1 MLRPYFNAATP
12 AGGAMLTELRVRD
25 LAVIADV
32 TLPFQPGLNVLTG
45 ETGAGKSMVVDA
57 LALLLGERASADV
70 VRPGAEKTVVEGAF
84 EFTSAIHRHL
94 LPPFAALGIELEDG
108 RLILKREVHR
118 EGKSRAWVNG
128 SPTTVGVLAQVG
140 ALLVDLHGQHETQ
153 SLLRP
158 DAQRDMLDAYA
169 DAAVERVAVRDAYAR
184 LKELEQREADLT
196 SKQDEVRRKADYL
209 RHVLQ
214 EIERA
219 KPKVGEDEALDV
231 EAKRLAH
238 AEELGRLAR
247 ELEEAVDASGL
258 SKAHRILGSLLRVD
272 PSLAKWQE
280 LLDAAVASAT
290 ELAEAARSYASE
302 IEADPERLTAVEQRR
317 DLLFRLQPKNSPTI
331 PDVLAARARRA
342 PERFPAGEPRRDL
355 LFRLQQKHG
364 PTIPDVLAARDSAA
378 RELELLDTA
387 DLDLPNIAAE
397 REAAAGEFLRA
408 TEALTGK
415 RVTGAKKL
423 ARAINKVL
431 PALGMEGGRFEAS
444 LVRRMPHAAHGAED
458 VAFLVKLNEGME
470 SRPLARVASG
480 GELSRL
486 MLALKVVLAS
496 HAVVPT
502 LVFDEVDQ
510 GIGGEVGGRVGE
522 ALMAVSREGRQALV
536 ITHLPQIAV
545 YADQQLLVRKA
556 KKSGIATSDVEVV
569 AGESRIK
576 EIARMLGDADMA
588 TARRHA
594 TGLLRTASAL
604 PPSPAEAPTPPAPA
618 RPKRGGFAGRTT
630 SLRRRPRRGSSPP
643 RAAAAAL
650 R

>member
-1 MLRPYFNAATP
+1 
-12 AGGAMLTELRVRD
+12 MLTELRVRD

-84 EFTSAIHRHL
+84 EFASAVHRHL
-94 LPPFAALGIELEDG
+94 LAPFAALGVELEDG
-108 RLILKREVHR
+108 RLVLKREVLR

-128 SPTTVGVLAQVG
+128 SPTTIGVLAEIG

-169 DAAVERVAVRDAYAR
+169 DADVERVAVRDAHAR
-184 LKELEQREADLT
+184 LKELETREAELT
-196 SKQDEVRRKADYL
+196 TRQDDVRRKADYL

-219 KPKVGEDEALDV
+219 KPKLGEDEALEV
-231 EAKRLAH
+231 EAKRLTH

-247 ELEEAVDASGL
+247 ELEETVDSAGL
-258 SKAHRILGSLLRVD
+258 TKAQKILAGLLRVD
-272 PSLAKWQE
+272 SSLGKWQE
-280 LLDAAVASAT
+280 LLDAVSANADELAQSARDYASAIET
-290 ELAEAARSYASE
+290 DPGRLA
-302 IEADPERLTAVEQRR
+302 AVEQ
-317 DLLFRLQPKNSPTI
+317 
-331 PDVLAARARRA
+331 
-342 PERFPAGEPRRDL
+342 RRDL

-364 PTIPDVLAARDSAA
+364 PTIPDVLAARDTAT

-387 DLDLPNIAAE
+387 DLDLRNIAAD
-397 REAAAGEFLRA
+397 RAKAADEFTRA
-408 TEALTGK
+408 TEALSAK
-415 RVTGAKKL
+415 RVAGAKKL
-423 ARAINKVL
+423 ARAVNKIL
-431 PALGMEGGRFEAS
+431 PPLGMEGGRFEVS
-444 LVRRMPHAAHGAED
+444 LSGAQRTAHGAHGAED
-458 VAFLVKLNEGME
+458 VIFQVKLNEGLD
-470 SRPLARVASG
+470 SRALARVASG

-496 HAVVPT
+496 HDVVPT

-522 ALMAVSREGRQALV
+522 ALMDVSREGRQALV

-545 YADQQLLVRKA
+545 YADQHLVVA
-556 KKSGIATSDVEVV
+556 KGKKGGVATSDVAVV
-569 AGESRIK
+569 KEESRVK
-576 EIARMLGDADMA
+576 ELARMLGDADMA

-594 TGLLRTASAL
+594 VELLKTASEKSASQPGTL
-604 PPSPAEAPTPPAPA
+604 SPPA
-618 RPKRGGFAGRTT
+618 
-630 SLRRRPRRGSSPP
+630 
-643 RAAAAAL
+643 RAHPS

>member
-1 MLRPYFNAATP
+1 V
-12 AGGAMLTELRVRD
+12 LTELRVRD

-57 LALLLGERASADV
+57 LSLLLGERASADV

-84 EFTSAIHRHL
+84 EFVSAVHRHL
-94 LPPFAALGIELEDG
+94 LPPFAALGIELEEG
-108 RLILKREVHR
+108 RLVLKREVLR

-128 SPTTVGVLAQVG
+128 SPTTIGVLAEIG

-169 DAAVERVAVRDAYAR
+169 DADVERVAVRDAHAR
-184 LKELEQREADLT
+184 LKELEQRETELT
-196 SKQDEVRRKADYL
+196 TRQTDVRRKADYL

-219 KPKVGEDEALDV
+219 KPRLGEDEALDV
-231 EAKRLAH
+231 EAKRLAY

-247 ELEEAVDASGL
+247 ELEETVDAVGL
-258 SKAHRILGSLLRVD
+258 SKAQKILASLLRVD
-272 PSLAKWQE
+272 PSLGKWQE
-280 LLDAAVASAT
+280 LLDSTFASSA
-290 ELAEAARSYASE
+290 ELAQAARAYVSE
-302 IEADPERLTAVEQRR
+302 IEADPERLSAVEQ
-317 DLLFRLQPKNSPTI
+317 
-331 PDVLAARARRA
+331 
-342 PERFPAGEPRRDL
+342 RRDL

-364 PTIPDVLAARDSAA
+364 PTIADVLAARDTAA

-387 DLDLPNIAAE
+387 DLDLRNIAVDRAT
-397 REAAAGEFLRA
+397 AANEFTRA
-408 TEALTGK
+408 TEALTVK
-415 RVTGAKKL
+415 RVAGAKQL
-423 ARAINKVL
+423 SRAVNRLL
-431 PALGMEGGRFEAS
+431 PALGMPGGRFGVSHS
-444 LVRRMPHAAHGAED
+444 LLPTPRGDGAESI
-458 VAFLVKLNEGME
+458 VFEVELNPGLGR
-470 SRPLARVASG
+470 RPLARVASG

-496 HAVVPT
+496 HDVVPT

-522 ALMAVSREGRQALV
+522 ALKNVSREGRQALV

-545 YADQQLLVRKA
+545 YADQHLVVA
-556 KKSGIATSDVEVV
+556 KGKKGAVATSDVAV
-569 AGESRIK
+569 AEAETRVK

-594 TGLLRTASAL
+594 VELLKTASEKPASRSGT
-604 PPSPAEAPTPPAPA
+604 PSPPA
-618 RPKRGGFAGRTT
+618 RAHQ
-630 SLRRRPRRGSSPP
+630 SP
-643 RAAAAAL
+643 
-650 R
+650 

>member
-1 MLRPYFNAATP
+1 
-12 AGGAMLTELRVRD
+12 
-25 LAVIADV
+25 
-32 TLPFQPGLNVLTG
+32 
-45 ETGAGKSMVVDA
+45 MVVDA

-70 VRPGAEKTVVEGAF
+70 VRPGADKTVVEGAF
-84 EFTSAIHRHL
+84 EFVAAVHRHL
-94 LPPFAALGIELEDG
+94 LPPFAALGVELEEG
-108 RLILKREVHR
+108 RLVLKREVLR

-128 SPTTVGVLAQVG
+128 SPTTIGVLAEIG

-169 DAAVERVAVRDAYAR
+169 DADVERVAVRDAHAR
-184 LKELEQREADLT
+184 LKELETREAELT
-196 SKQDEVRRKADYL
+196 TRQEDVRRKADYL

-247 ELEEAVDASGL
+247 ELEETVDAAGGDL
-258 SKAHRILGSLLRVD
+258 TKAQKILASLLRVD

-280 LLDAAVASAT
+280 LLDAAFANAA
-290 ELAEAARSYASE
+290 ELAQAARAYAGE
-302 IEADPERLTAVEQRR
+302 IEADPERLSTVEQ
-317 DLLFRLQPKNSPTI
+317 
-331 PDVLAARARRA
+331 
-342 PERFPAGEPRRDL
+342 RRDL

-364 PTIPDVLAARDSAA
+364 PTIADVLAARDTAA

-387 DLDLPNIAAE
+387 DLDLRNIAGD
-397 REAAAGEFLRA
+397 REQAAAEFIRA
-408 TEALTGK
+408 TAALSAK
-415 RVTGAKKL
+415 RVAGAKKL
-423 ARAINKVL
+423 ARAVNKIL
-431 PALGMEGGRFEAS
+431 PALGMEGGRFEVLLSGAQ
-444 LVRRMPHAAHGAED
+444 RTAHGAHGAED
-458 VAFLVKLNEGME
+458 VIFQVKLNEGLDA
-470 SRPLARVASG
+470 RPLARVASG

-486 MLALKVVLAS
+486 MLTLKVVLAS
-496 HAVVPT
+496 HDVVPT

-522 ALMAVSREGRQALV
+522 ALMDVSREGRQALV

-545 YADQQLLVRKA
+545 YADQHLVVA
-556 KKSGIATSDVEVV
+556 KGTKGGVATSDVAV
-569 AGESRIK
+569 AKDESRVK

-594 TGLLRTASAL
+594 VELLKTASEKSASQSGTQS
-604 PPSPAEAPTPPAPA
+604 PRVQAHPS
-618 RPKRGGFAGRTT
+618 R
-630 SLRRRPRRGSSPP
+630 
-643 RAAAAAL
+643 
-650 R
+650 

>member
-1 MLRPYFNAATP
+1 MLRPYFNAPTSVD
-12 AGGAMLTELRVRD
+12 GSMLTELRVRD

-70 VRPGAEKTVVEGAF
+70 VRPGADKTIVEGAF
-84 EFTSAIHRHL
+84 EFASAVHRHL
-94 LPPFAALGIELEDG
+94 LPPFAELGIELEEG
-108 RLILKREVHR
+108 RLVLKREVLR

-128 SPTTVGVLAQVG
+128 SPVTIGVLSEIG
-140 ALLVDLHGQHETQ
+140 GLLVDLHGQHETQ

-169 DAAVERVAVRDAYAR
+169 DADVERVAVRDAHAR
-184 LKELEQREADLT
+184 LQGLEQREAELAER
-196 SKQDEVRRKADYL
+196 QAEVRKKADYL

-219 KPKVGEDEALDV
+219 KPKVGEDEAL
-231 EAKRLAH
+231 EIESKRLAH

-247 ELEEAVDASGL
+247 ELEEVVDSAGL
-258 SKAHRILGSLLRVD
+258 TKAQKILAGLLRLD
-272 PSLAKWQE
+272 PSLGKWQE
-280 LLDAAVASAT
+280 LLDTAFASSA
-290 ELAEAARSYASE
+290 ELAQAARAYASE
-302 IEADPERLTAVEQRR
+302 IEADPERLGAVEQRR
-317 DLLFRLQPKNSPTI
+317 D
-331 PDVLAARARRA
+331 V
-342 PERFPAGEPRRDL
+342 

-364 PTIPDVLAARDSAA
+364 PTIADVLAARDRAA

-387 DLDLPNIAAE
+387 DLDLRNIATE
-397 REAAAGEFLRA
+397 RATAADEFTRA
-408 TEALTGK
+408 TEALSTK
-415 RVTGAKKL
+415 RLAGAKRLTRAVTKL
-423 ARAINKVL
+423 L
-431 PALGMEGGRFEAS
+431 PTLGMPGGRFEVVHA
-444 LVRRMPHAAHGAED
+444 RRTTHDARGAED
-458 VAFLVKLNEGME
+458 ITFAVRLNEGME

-496 HAVVPT
+496 HDVVPT

-522 ALMAVSREGRQALV
+522 ALMDVSREGRQALV

-545 YADQQLLVRKA
+545 YADQHLVVA
-556 KKSGIATSDVEVV
+556 KGKKGGLATSDVEVV
-569 AGESRIK
+569 EGEWRVK

-588 TARRHA
+588 TARHHA
-594 TGLLRTASAL
+594 ALLLKTASEQSASQSGA
-604 PPSPAEAPTPPAPA
+604 PSPPVPD
-618 RPKRGGFAGRTT
+618 RQQR
-630 SLRRRPRRGSSPP
+630 
-643 RAAAAAL
+643 
-650 R
+650 